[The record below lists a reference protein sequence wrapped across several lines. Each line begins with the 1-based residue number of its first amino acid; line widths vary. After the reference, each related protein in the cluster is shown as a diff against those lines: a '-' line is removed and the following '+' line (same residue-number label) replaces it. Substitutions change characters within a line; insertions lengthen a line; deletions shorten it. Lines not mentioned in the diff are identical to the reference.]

1 MGRRNWPIPIFTRVS
16 ADDRSCISSGEEAA
30 MTAGDG
36 DRRPHDWAP
45 RIEDAA
51 LLRGG
56 GRFIDD
62 VRIPGQA
69 DCCFVRSPHGF
80 ARIRS
85 IDAAAAEA
93 VPGVLAILT
102 ARDMTAAGFGNLSRP
117 VPQIGRGG
125 ARLIVPHRP
134 ALAEGRAM
142 HVGQPIAL
150 VVAETLAAAQDAAE
164 LVAVDY
170 EPLAAVVDL
179 REAQTSSAPL
189 LWPEAPGNIAL
200 DWPGPQPL
208 HEENLREVMRVL
220 ASAKHVAKVSLVNQR
235 IVVASMET
243 RGATATYDPSSDA
256 YMLRAPSQGVAMLR
270 DQLVAAMKI
279 DRDRLRIVTDDVG
292 GAFGMK
298 TAAYAEY
305 AALLVAA
312 KRVGRP
318 VHWMSTRSEAFV
330 SDNQARDSLTDA
342 ELALDEEGKF
352 LAVRVRAAANMGAFL
367 SSHGAFI
374 ASSNFARCFP
384 GMYRIPRIAV
394 AVRCVFT
401 NTVQTGPYRGAGR
414 PEANYAL
421 ERLVDAAA
429 LETGIDRVALRRR
442 NMIAPQSLP
451 YASAV
456 GTIYDSGDFE
466 AVLDKA
472 LGVADFAGFGERR
485 AQSERSGMRRGI
497 GVSCFLEHAGG
508 QPGEDAAISFP
519 GDHSLV
525 VALGAQSSGQGHASL
540 FRRLAASRLG
550 VSEERAT
557 VKQGDTRLDL
567 GASATVASRSTSAV
581 GSAIVSSVDLV
592 LAKGRRIASLMLE
605 AAEADISYQEG
616 HFLVSGTDRVV
627 SLFEVAE
634 RAAEMQ
640 RRGEIAES
648 LDTRGRAEVPQTF
661 PNGCHIA
668 EVEIDPE
675 TGIVTL
681 ARYAAVDDCGT
692 MLDPVLV
699 AGQVHGGIVQ
709 GIGQALCEEAAFD
722 RTTGQLLAGSFMDY
736 AMPRADM
743 LPPFAAV
750 AHPVP
755 CTTNP
760 LGVKGT
766 GEAGTTGAL
775 AAVMNAI
782 ADAIPG
788 AAGASL
794 DMPATPEKVWRAC
807 RTSPAEGVP

>member
-1 MGRRNWPIPIFTRVS
+1 
-16 ADDRSCISSGEEAA
+16 
-30 MTAGDG
+30 MTAASD
-36 DRRPHDWAP
+36 DHRPPDWVP
-45 RIEDAA
+45 RIEDGA

-62 VRIPGQA
+62 VRLPGQA
-69 DCCFVRSPHGF
+69 DSCFVRSPHAF

-85 IDAAAAEA
+85 IDTAEARA
-93 VPGVLAILT
+93 VPGVLAVLT
-102 ARDMTAAGFGNLSRP
+102 ARDMTQAGVGNLSRP
-117 VPQIGRGG
+117 VPQVGRGG
-125 ARLIVPHRP
+125 AHLIVPHRP
-134 ALAEGRAM
+134 ALADGRAM
-142 HVGQPIAL
+142 HAGEPVAL
-150 VVAETLAAAQDAAE
+150 VVAETLAVAQEAAE

-170 EPLAAVVDL
+170 EPLQAVVDL
-179 REAQTSSAPL
+179 RDAAQATAPL

-200 DWPGPQPL
+200 DWPGPQPG
-208 HEENLREVMRVL
+208 HEEALRDVMRIM
-220 ASAKHVAKVSLVNQR
+220 ASAKHVVAVSLVNQR

-243 RGATATYDPSSDA
+243 RGATASYDQSSDS
-256 YMLRAPSQGVAMLR
+256 YVLHAPSQGVGMLR
-270 DQLVAAMKI
+270 DQLAAAMSLE
-279 DRDRLRIVTDDVG
+279 RDQLRVTTDDVG

-318 VHWMSTRSEAFV
+318 VHWLSTRSEAFL
-330 SDNQARDSLTDA
+330 SDNQARDSVTDA
-342 ELALDEEGKF
+342 KLALDGDGRF
-352 LAVRVRAAANMGAFL
+352 LALRVDAIANMGAFL
-367 SSHGAFI
+367 SSHGPFI

-384 GMYRIPRIAV
+384 GMYDIPRIAV

-421 ERLVDAAA
+421 ERLIDAAA
-429 LETGIDRVALRRR
+429 RRTGIDRIALRRR
-442 NMIAPQSLP
+442 NLIAPSSLP

-456 GTIYDSGDFE
+456 GTNYDSGEFE

-472 LGVADFAGFGERR
+472 LALADFAGFAARR
-485 AQSERSGMRRGI
+485 AESSRAGKRRGI

-508 QPGEDAAISFP
+508 QPGEDAALSFP
-519 GDHSLV
+519 GEGNLV
-525 VALGAQSSGQGHASL
+525 VALAAQSSGQGHASL
-540 FRRLAASRLG
+540 FRRLAAARLG
-550 VSEERAT
+550 IAEALVT

-567 GASATVASRSTSAV
+567 GGSATVASRSTTAC
-581 GSAIVSSVDLV
+581 GSAIVRTVDLV
-592 LAKGRRIASLMLE
+592 IAKGRRLASLLLE
-605 AAEADISYQEG
+605 AAEADIVYAAG
-616 HFLVSGTDRVV
+616 AFVVSGTDRRI
-627 SLFEVAE
+627 SLFAVAE

-648 LDTRGRAEVPQTF
+648 LDTRGRAEVAQTF

-668 EVEIDPE
+668 EIEIDPE
-675 TGIVTL
+675 TGIVAL
-681 ARYAAVDDCGT
+681 ARYSAVDDCGT

-699 AGQVHGGIVQ
+699 EGQIHGGLAQ
-709 GIGQALCEEAAFD
+709 GIGQALCEDAAFD
-722 RTTGQLLAGSFMDY
+722 RTSGQLLAGSFMDY
-736 AMPRADM
+736 AMPRAAM
-743 LPPFAAV
+743 LPSFATE

-755 CTTNP
+755 CSTNP

-788 AAGASL
+788 DAGAAL

-807 RTSPAEGVP
+807 RAIAER